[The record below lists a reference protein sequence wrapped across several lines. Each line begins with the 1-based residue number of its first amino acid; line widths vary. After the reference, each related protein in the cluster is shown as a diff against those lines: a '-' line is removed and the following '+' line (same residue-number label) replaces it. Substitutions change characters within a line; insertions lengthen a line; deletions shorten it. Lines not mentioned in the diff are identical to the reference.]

1 MTQSVY
7 TQQTASSFNYNTPTT
22 VTEVPFKDEQALAQA
37 ELYTHLES
45 QAEAVAPTLDP
56 LTARDRR
63 IIGEII
69 EVQPES
75 VRTIWIEGGITVW
88 VKFVDGGRLAFDR
101 NCFAARVAEV
111 KATLPETPR
120 ERNHRL
126 ESELKEAC
134 AIFGLYHGEIDYL
147 VFGTKVY
154 RNRHF
159 VGNVWCNG
167 QEWYSNPRKYGLDRV
182 AQTAVGAIAL
192 LGVRPAVAA

>member
-37 ELYTHLES
+37 ELYSHLES
-45 QAEAVAPTLDP
+45 QAEAVAPTQDP
-56 LTARDRR
+56 LTSRDRR

-88 VKFVDGGRLAFDR
+88 VQLVGGGRLPFDR
-101 NCFAARVAEV
+101 NWFTTRVAEV

-120 ERNHRL
+120 ERNERL
-126 ESELKEAC
+126 SDELEKAC
-134 AIFGLYHGEIDYL
+134 TVFGLFDHK
-147 VFGTKVY
+147 FPK
-154 RNRHF
+154 N
-159 VGNVWCNG
+159 
-167 QEWYSNPRKYGLDRV
+167 
-182 AQTAVGAIAL
+182 
-192 LGVRPAVAA
+192 